1 MDAVTDF
8 FGKDYKAPGFYW
20 VRFPDDTSWTVGLL
34 SAGESRWLT
43 IGRGIYPPYL
53 YQSSFAEIIG
63 PITEKDSRSLEL
75 AEAAIKAYKDT
86 AHDMRLCIEDF
97 LAWAD
102 TIQKEEGECL
112 SCMMVDK
119 WKHQGG
125 CEINSLRECMRQFN
139 FGLGRD
145 K

>member
-1 MDAVTDF
+1 MEAVTDL

-20 VRFPDDTSWTVGLL
+20 VRFPDDKAWTIGLL

-63 PITEKDSRSLEL
+63 PITEKDTRSLEL

-86 AHDMRLCIEDF
+86 LHEIRLAVDDF
-97 LAWAD
+97 LQWAD
-102 TIQKEEGECL
+102 GVAKEERACL
-112 SCMMVDK
+112 TCMDVNGT
-119 WKHQGG
+119 HQPG
-125 CEINSLRECMRQFN
+125 CEVEALRQSAKI
-139 FGLGRD
+139 LG
-145 K
+145 KS